1 MPKRSRESDS
11 EEENDKEFEPTNTK
25 EESSEEDFDSG
36 DEEPKK
42 QPSVKKAK
50 TQETSEGER
59 NENGEEYF
67 VLSGKR
73 RITVRLFQG
82 KKWVDLRE
90 YYQTKD
96 QEYKPTA
103 KGLLLPLDQFKR
115 LVELVPQVES
125 AIDRL

>member
-11 EEENDKEFEPTNTK
+11 E
-25 EESSEEDFDSG
+25 SEEDKDFNANDSDSA

-42 QPSVKKAK
+42 TAPKKAK
-50 TQETSEGER
+50 KEESSKGER

-73 RITVRLFQG
+73 RITIRSFQG
-82 KKWVDLRE
+82 KKCVDLRE

-96 QEYKPTA
+96 SEYKPTS

-115 LVELVPQVES
+115 FVELIPQVED
-125 AIDRL
+125 ALERL